1 MEQQVGR
8 ANGNQHLGCQER
20 CVTAAALSTSAV
32 VEAALY
38 AAALYLVEL
47 ARLQAEEEAF
57 DVRSWLA
64 YVEDRPAVRGT
75 LHPTC

>member
-8 ANGNQHLGCQER
+8 ANGDRSLGSQER
-20 CVTAAALSTSAV
+20 CVTAAALCTSV
-32 VEAALY
+32 MVEAALY

-57 DVRSWLA
+57 DVHSWLA
-64 YVEDRPAVRGT
+64 YVEDRPVVADALR
-75 LHPTC
+75 PA